1 MSSPNWL
8 YALQQDPSFH
18 SGLYSYQMTLA
29 AVFSIPTHPAQ
40 PTNPKTHPAQPTNPK
55 TVGVGARFRILYVKW
70 GKNYKSVYSR
80 LSAFQIEF
88 DLVSFNKSYYICV
101 VNNSGSS

>member
-8 YALQQDPSFH
+8 YVLQQDPSFH

-29 AVFSIPTHPAQ
+29 AVFSIP
-40 PTNPKTHPAQPTNPK
+40 THPAQPTNPK

-88 DLVSFNKSYYICV
+88 DLVSFNKSYYVCV